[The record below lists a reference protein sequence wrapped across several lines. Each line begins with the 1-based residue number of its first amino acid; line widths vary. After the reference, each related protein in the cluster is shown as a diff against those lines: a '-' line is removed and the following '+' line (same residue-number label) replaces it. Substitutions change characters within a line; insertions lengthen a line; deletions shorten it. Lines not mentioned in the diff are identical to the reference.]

1 MHQVLEIDARV
12 ESTWSS
18 HTPSKSLDPVSWTQ
32 LLDWLVCP
40 RSPIKIVDLEIL
52 EIPETVWEEA
62 GDIGEVLI
70 ERPDATKEN
79 LQDLGCALCLC
90 SSIDRVTFGPNCQLG
105 DDGAQVVVE
114 TMKGN
119 QSVKQLSFQWNGIT
133 MEGVKAVVSTISR
146 YCGSGCHINVSMIDN
161 YCSYD
166 MSVAYLQGANFCYS
180 TFSRM
185 IYIPTVC
192 CWNAAH

>member
-1 MHQVLEIDARV
+1 MLEIDARV

-18 HTPSKSLDPVSWTQ
+18 HTPSKLLDPVSWAQ
-32 LLDWLVCP
+32 LLDWLACP
-40 RSPIKIVDLEIL
+40 RSPVKIVDLEIL

-79 LQDLGCALCLC
+79 LQDLGCALCFC
-90 SSIDRVTFGPNCQLG
+90 SSVDRVIFGPNCQLG

-119 QSVKQLSFQWNGIT
+119 QSLKQLSFQLNGIT
-133 MEGVKAVVSTISR
+133 MEGVKAVVNTISR
-146 YCGSGCHINVSMIDN
+146 YGRSGFQFTGLMTDKHQS
-161 YCSYD
+161 
-166 MSVAYLQGANFCYS
+166 
-180 TFSRM
+180 
-185 IYIPTVC
+185 
-192 CWNAAH
+192 